1 VIIDHED
8 AENLIT
14 LIKKSLENS
23 VPYSHFDSGEVFSRL
38 HLFSFQKCSKEAKAI
53 NTDEHLLQLDQSYFP
68 AMTEMIEKMQPIE
81 KLWRTAYH
89 FDSCYETWYYGNFT
103 GLDSDAIR
111 DEVDDMWKTIH
122 KLTKQLV
129 SNPQAKRVADQIRV
143 KIDKFKVF
151 IPVLEAIC
159 QQGLNERHW
168 ALISEEMGMTI
179 NSELFNSLGS
189 IVDLEIMKIL
199 PRLLEISNAA
209 GKEHELNIQLITMQT
224 EWKEVSFDLRQYR
237 DTDTFLLAALDN
249 VQALLDDHI
258 LKSQAMRGSPYIAAL
273 GAKAT
278 DWEDKLINMQDVLD
292 TWLQVQSTWMYLEP
306 IFSSE
311 DIMRQM
317 PTEGRNFKA
326 IDKTW
331 RNIMHHTHNDRRV
344 LQATDYPNLLEVLK
358 TSLEKLETIQKGLN
372 MYLEKKRL
380 FFARFFFLSN
390 DELLEILSETKDAQ
404 RVQPHLKKC
413 FEGVSRVCKK

>member
-1 VIIDHED
+1 
-8 AENLIT
+8 
-14 LIKKSLENS
+14 
-23 VPYSHFDSGEVFSRL
+23 
-38 HLFSFQKCSKEAKAI
+38 
-53 NTDEHLLQLDQSYFP
+53 LQLDQSFFP
-68 AMTEMIEKMQPIE
+68 TLNEMVDKMHPIE
-81 KLWRTAYH
+81 KLWHTAYH
-89 FDSCYETWYYGNFT
+89 FDSCYDTWYYGGFS
-103 GLDSDAIR
+103 GLNADAIR
-111 DEVDDMWKTIH
+111 EEVEEMWKAIH
-122 KLTKQLV
+122 KLTKQLT

-159 QQGLNERHW
+159 RQGLNERHW
-168 ALISEEMGMTI
+168 EQISAEMGILCTPA
-179 NSELFNSLGS
+179 LFGSLS
-189 IVDLEIMKIL
+189 AIVDIDIMKIL
-199 PRLLEISNAA
+199 PRLQEISNAA
-209 GKEHELNIQLITMQT
+209 GKEYELNIQLINMQT
-224 EWKEVSFDLRQYR
+224 EWKEVAFELHQYR

-292 TWLQVQSTWMYLEP
+292 TWLRVQSTWMYLEP
-306 IFSSE
+306 IFSSD

-317 PTEGRNFKA
+317 PTEGKNFKA
-326 IDKTW
+326 IDRTW
-331 RNIMHHTHNDRRV
+331 RKIMLHTHSDLRV
-344 LQATDYPNLLEVLK
+344 LQATDYPDFLKVLK
-358 TSLEKLETIQKGLN
+358 TSLEQLETIQKGLN

-413 FEGVSRVCKK
+413 FEGVSAEV